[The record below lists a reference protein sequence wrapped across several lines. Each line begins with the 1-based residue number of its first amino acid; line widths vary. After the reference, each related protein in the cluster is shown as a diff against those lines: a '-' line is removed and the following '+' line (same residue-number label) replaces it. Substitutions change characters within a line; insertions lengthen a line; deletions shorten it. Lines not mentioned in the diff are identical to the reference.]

1 MTNSSLRLI
10 AYIRVSGKSQI
21 DGFGMQIQLDMINA
35 AADRLGATIVKVCAD
50 EGLSGTLEAVD
61 RDGLACSIDGLREHE
76 ADGII
81 VANLSR
87 LARTLTVQE
96 AALALAW
103 QAGGRVFTADAGE
116 VMADDPDDPM
126 RTAIRQVIG
135 VMNQLD
141 RATITLRMRK
151 GREAKAA
158 AGGYAGGRPGYGKVA
173 DNKALAE
180 VPAEQRVLILM
191 RAMRADGQSLATIA
205 NRLNEMEIKTRQG
218 GQWRPEG
225 VRRAVNQKG

>member
-173 DNKALAE
+173 DNKALAD

-191 RAMRADGQSLATIA
+191 REMRADGQSLAAIA
-205 NRLNEMEIKTRQG
+205 NKLNDMAIKTRQG

-225 VRRAVNQKG
+225 VRRAVSQKG